1 MRESKSAPAAERAGN
16 RDPQLSEIT
25 LPFRIIC
32 TRHDAEDQAEL
43 PPNET
48 RTSRNIGRSLL
59 EPRDDIRTLR
69 RSR

>member
-1 MRESKSAPAAERAGN
+1 MQESKSAPAAEGAGN
-16 RDPQLSEIT
+16 TDPQLAEIT

-32 TRHDAEDQAEL
+32 ARHDTEDQAEL

-59 EPRDDIRTLR
+59 EPRDDNRTLR

>member
-32 TRHDAEDQAEL
+32 TRHDAEDQAGL
-43 PPNET
+43 PPSET
-48 RTSRNIGRSLL
+48 RTSRTIGRSLL
-59 EPRDDIRTLR
+59 EPRDDIRILR